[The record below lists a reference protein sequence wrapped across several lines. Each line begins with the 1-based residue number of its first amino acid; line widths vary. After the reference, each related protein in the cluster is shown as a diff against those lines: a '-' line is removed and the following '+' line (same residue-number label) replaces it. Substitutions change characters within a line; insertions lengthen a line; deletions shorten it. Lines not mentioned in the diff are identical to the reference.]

1 MIVTLKSGVGRVVVS
16 GLALGALLGGSTAV
30 AGYAPEDDSA
40 GNREAVPMEAQDP
53 QAAFGLLDSA
63 VIGGGTTAKKTKNLA
78 LRGRGKRLV
87 PQATT
92 DVWVHERFAYTGTF
106 DSPCGGEEGAG
117 VWVWDVRNKNRPRFA
132 GIIESEPGSRSNDV
146 KVADMNSG
154 EILVHTNET
163 CGPGGLGGFEIYDID
178 RPRNPVH
185 LATVRIHEPNE
196 VLRTEFGGVNRGV
209 HNLYLFT
216 QGRRD
221 YVALATHGN
230 AWFGSTQIF
239 EITDPRN
246 PRFVSAW
253 GPELL
258 CEEDFC
264 SDDPYNET
272 DPDVLV
278 DTINEWIFGTGRT
291 PGFGASTIRSVHD
304 ITVTEN
310 GKLMYAAAWDS
321 GLVLLDISD
330 PANPEVVSIALDPE
344 NGSLDGEVN
353 SHSVWP
359 SEDGDIVVEGEED
372 FAAWVTV
379 QPPGN
384 LTFGTGTPAAPLPGT
399 AVSTSAGDD
408 FEANQTGNTGTV
420 DADSVEV
427 TSGALAGETY
437 PAIELAG
444 DQPKFGDVGPVSGDI
459 VWIGRACSATDTM
472 PADPILNADAI
483 ADGGIA
489 VVRRGACTFR
499 EKNFNAAAAG
509 ADAVVISNNLR
520 NDTPW
525 NGIRVWDYSDPRNP
539 VLASTFH
546 TRCSASPTPIPECDP
561 LGTYSVHNVI
571 VETTGRRVKA
581 YLSWYWDG
589 MLVLDVTDPYEPK
602 EIARYFDNSPD
613 FLESNGGLPH
623 DFWGVGKE
631 VGKPWIYGSDR
642 NGGLYVFKEKGRG
655 GGDDDDEEDGDD

>member
-1 MIVTLKSGVGRVVVS
+1 MIVTLKSGVRRVVVS
-16 GLALGALLGGSTAV
+16 GFVFGALLGGSTAL
-30 AGYAPEDDSA
+30 AGQEPQDDSP
-40 GNREAVPMEAQDP
+40 GGQREAGPREVQTPG
-53 QAAFGLLDSA
+53 AAFGPFESSMLS
-63 VIGGGTTAKKTKNLA
+63 GGPTANVAKNLT

-92 DVWVHERFAYTGTF
+92 DVWVHEGFAYTGTF
-106 DSPCGGEEGAG
+106 NSPCGGEEGAG
-117 VWVWDVRNKNRPRFA
+117 VWVWDVRNKKRPRFVR
-132 GIIESEPGSRSNDV
+132 IIESEPGSRSNDV

-163 CGPGGLGGFEIYDID
+163 CGPGGLGGFEIYDAD
-178 RPRNPVH
+178 NPRRPRH
-185 LATVRIHEPNE
+185 LTTVRIHEPNE
-196 VLRTEFGGVNRGV
+196 VLRTQFGGVNRGV

-216 QGRRD
+216 QRRRD

-258 CEEDFC
+258 CEQDFC

-272 DPDVLV
+272 DPNVLV

-304 ITVTEN
+304 ITVTED

-321 GLVLLDISD
+321 GLVLLDIRD

-359 SEDGDIVVEGEED
+359 SEDSDIVVEGEED
-372 FAAWVTV
+372 FAAWVSV

-384 LTFGTGTPAAPLPGT
+384 LTFGTGDPAAPLPGT
-399 AVSTSAGDD
+399 AISTSAGDD
-408 FEANQTGNTGTV
+408 FEASQTGNGGTV
-420 DADSVEV
+420 EADSLEV
-427 TSGALAGETY
+427 TSGPLAGNTY
-437 PAIELAG
+437 PAVELAG
-444 DQPKFGDVGPVSGDI
+444 DQPKFGDLGPVSGDI
-459 VWIGRACSATDTM
+459 VWIGRACSATPNM
-472 PADPILNADAI
+472 PADPILNAGAI

-509 ADAVVISNNLR
+509 ADAVVIANNLR

-525 NGIRVWDYSDPRNP
+525 SGIRVWDYSNPQNP
-539 VLASTFH
+539 VLASTFD
-546 TRCSASPTPIPECDP
+546 TVCSASPTPIPECDP

-571 VETTGRRVKA
+571 VEKVGRRELA

-589 MLVLDVTDPYEPK
+589 MLVLDVTDPYEPR
-602 EIARYFDNSPD
+602 ETARYFDNSPE
-613 FLESNGGLPH
+613 FLESNGGQPH

-631 VGKPWIYGSDR
+631 EGKPWIYGSDR
-642 NGGLYVFKEKGRG
+642 NGGLYVFKEKSNRGG
-655 GGDDDDEEDGDD
+655 GGDDDDDD

>member
-1 MIVTLKSGVGRVVVS
+1 MKLESAVSAVVVS
-16 GLALGALLGGSTAV
+16 GFV
-30 AGYAPEDDSA
+30 AGMLLVATTATAGYGLEDDSSA
-40 GNREAVPMEAQDP
+40 GQRDAAAMEAQDP
-53 QAAFGLLDSA
+53 SAFGAFDGS
-63 VIGGGTTAKKTKNLA
+63 VISDGPSGKFTSNLA
-78 LRGRGKRLV
+78 LRGRGERLV

-92 DVWVHERFAYTGTF
+92 DVWVHDRFAYTGTF
-106 DSPCGGEEGAG
+106 NSPCGGEEGAG

-132 GIIESEPGSRSNDV
+132 GLIESEPGSRSNDV
-146 KVADMNSG
+146 KVASMNSG
-154 EILVHTNET
+154 EILVHSNET
-163 CGPGGLGGFEIYDID
+163 CGPGGLGGFEVYDID
-178 RPRNPVH
+178 RPRDPVH

-196 VLRTEFGGVNRGV
+196 VLRTVFGGVNRGV

-216 QGRRD
+216 QGSRD

-246 PRFVSAW
+246 PQFVSAW

-264 SDDPYNET
+264 SDDPYDET

-278 DTINEWIFGTGRT
+278 GHINEWILGTGRT

-304 ITVTEN
+304 ITVTEDGN
-310 GKLMYAAAWDS
+310 LMYAAAWDT

-359 SEDGDIVVEGEED
+359 SEDGTIVVEGEED
-372 FAAWVTV
+372 FAAWVSV

-384 LTFGTGTPAAPLPGT
+384 LTFGTGDPPAPLPGT
-399 AVSTSAGDD
+399 AIATSAGDD
-408 FEANQTGNTGTV
+408 FETSQTGNAGTV
-420 DADSVEV
+420 DADSLEV
-427 TSGALAGETY
+427 NSGPLAGITY
-437 PAIELAG
+437 AAIELAG
-444 DQPKFGDVGPVSGDI
+444 DQPKFDDVGPVSGDI
-459 VWIGRACSATDTM
+459 VWIGQACN
-472 PADPILNADAI
+472 PDPILNADAI

-509 ADAVVISNNLR
+509 AEAVVIANNLR

-525 NGIRVWDYSDPRNP
+525 SGIRVWDYSDPANP
-539 VLASTFH
+539 VLASTFD
-546 TRCSASPTPIPECDP
+546 TVCSASPTPIPECDP
-561 LGTYSVHNVI
+561 FGTYSVHNVI

-589 MLVLDVTDPYEPK
+589 MLVLDVTDPYDPK
-602 EIARYFDNSPD
+602 ETARFFDNSPE
-613 FLESNGGLPH
+613 FLASNGGMPH

-631 VGKPWIYGSDR
+631 PRKPWIYGSDR
-642 NGGLYVFKEKGRG
+642 NGGLYVFEEQGKGSG
-655 GGDDDDEEDGDD
+655 

>member
-1 MIVTLKSGVGRVVVS
+1 VLRTGLRRAVASACFAGV
-16 GLALGALLGGSTAV
+16 LLTGSTAV
-30 AGYAPEDDSA
+30 ADQRAEDDA
-40 GNREAVPMEAQDP
+40 PDTQREAQPMAVAAP
-53 QAAFGLLDSA
+53 QAASGAFGSPFVD
-63 VIGGGTTAKKTKNLA
+63 GGPMATMTKNLA
-78 LRGRGKRLV
+78 LRSRGKRLES
-87 PQATT
+87 QATT
-92 DVWVHERFAYTGTF
+92 DVWVHDRFAYTGTF
-106 DSPCGGEEGAG
+106 NSPCGGEPGAG
-117 VWVWDVRNKNRPRFA
+117 IWVWDVRNKNRPRFA
-132 GIIESEPGSRSNDV
+132 ELIESEPGSRSNDV
-146 KVADMNSG
+146 KAATMNSG
-154 EILVHTNET
+154 EILVHSNET
-163 CGPGGLGGFEIYDID
+163 CGIGGLGGFEVYDVED
-178 RPRNPVH
+178 PRRPVH

-216 QGRRD
+216 QGSRD

-239 EITDPRN
+239 EITDPEN
-246 PRFVSAW
+246 PQFVSAW

-304 ITVTEN
+304 ITVTDDGN
-310 GKLMYAAAWDS
+310 LMYAAAWDS

-359 SEDGDIVVEGEED
+359 SEDGTIVVEGEED

-384 LTFGTGTPAAPLPGT
+384 LTFGTGDPTAPLPGT
-399 AVSTSAGDD
+399 AISTSAGDD
-408 FEANQTGNTGTV
+408 FAGSQTGNDGTV
-420 DADSVEV
+420 DADSLEV
-427 TSGALAGETY
+427 TAGPLAGNTY

-459 VWIGRACSATDTM
+459 VWIGRACSATPEM
-472 PADPILNADAI
+472 PADPILNADQI

-509 ADAVVISNNLR
+509 ADAVVIANNLR

-525 NGIRVWDYSDPRNP
+525 SGIRVWDYSDPENP
-539 VLASTFH
+539 VLASTFN
-546 TRCSASPTPIPECDP
+546 TTCSASPTPIPECDP

-571 VETTGRRVKA
+571 VETTGKKVKA

-589 MLVLDVTDPYEPK
+589 MLVLDVTDPYNPK
-602 EIARYFDNSPD
+602 ETARYFDNSPE

-623 DFWGVGKE
+623 DFWGVDKE
-631 VGKPWIYGSDR
+631 PRRPWIYGSDR
-642 NGGLYVFKEKGRG
+642 NGGLYVFKEQGAGSAKP
-655 GGDDDDEEDGDD
+655 